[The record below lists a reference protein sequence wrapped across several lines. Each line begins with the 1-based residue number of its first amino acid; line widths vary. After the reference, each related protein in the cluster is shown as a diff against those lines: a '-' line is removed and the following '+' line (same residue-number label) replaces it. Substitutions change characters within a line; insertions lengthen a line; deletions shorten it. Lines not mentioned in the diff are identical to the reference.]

1 MKFEAPVPGK
11 RVRGSQTG
19 RPLMAALDLFGRRG
33 TLRILW
39 ELRGSAA
46 LTFRALQAAS
56 ELPPATLNTRLRELR
71 EAGLVEAEGGYR
83 LARLGEELLP
93 ALQPLNDWAVTW
105 ARARERAKPKPKPKS
120 KSEPG

>member
-1 MKFEAPVPGK
+1 MKFEAPAPVPGK

-39 ELRGSAA
+39 ELRDGAG

-71 EAGLVEAEGGYR
+71 EAGLVEADGGYR
-83 LARLGEELLP
+83 LAKLGEEPLP
-93 ALQPLNDWAVTW
+93 ALQPLNDWAVSW
-105 ARARERAKPKPKPKS
+105 AKSRERVKPKPKS
-120 KSEPG
+120 